1 MNKED
6 NLKSIIAFGKKI
18 SISNDFKLAKLGEVV
33 DIDNK
38 HRKAISQK
46 NRIKGKYPYCGATK
60 IQDYIDDYAF
70 DGKRLLIGEDGAD
83 WGGGKNTTYIMN
95 GKFNVNNHAHVL
107 KEKNVPINFLK
118 YYLNYFDLDN
128 YITGAVIK
136 KLTKQNLLDIDV
148 FYDEKNVH
156 KIVSILD
163 QQQSLIDSYKEKLSL
178 LEEQEAYYQDELL
191 SGRLRIRLTDESIN
205 YATQQGWYL
214 NDDLLEGKE
223 KEFEEWI
230 AVDFHSKV
238 EFYKETD
245 FIEINYNEENK
256 NIPKDWNILKIKDIE
271 GIIIQNGYAFKKA
284 DMLKNESSYLIKI
297 GNIQSNKIVLK
308 EDTQM
313 VKEIDEKFKL
323 KKGDVVIGL
332 SGANAGKMGIFDL
345 EEDCFLNQRNVFI
358 RMSNNDFLINSFE
371 YNVKKPILKFIKSM
385 GIPNISSND
394 ILNID
399 IAFPQ
404 KKKEAVLI
412 NYLTNIFSIQRINIQ
427 EKIKVEEEKMDYL
440 MDELLS
446 GRIRVK

>member
-83 WGGGKNTTYIMN
+83 WGTGKDTTYIMN

-163 QQQSLIDSYKEKLSL
+163 QQQGLIDSYKEKLSL

-214 NDDLLEGKE
+214 NDDLVEGKE

-238 EFYKETD
+238 EFYKETEFKEVIFFNRKTLIPKD
-245 FIEINYNEENK
+245 FKLENLSNVVSIENK
-256 NIPKDWNILKIKDIE
+256 NRKAISQKDRVKGEYPYCGATKIQDYIKDYNFE
-271 GIIIQNGYAFKKA
+271 GEHLLIGEDGA
-284 DMLKNESSYLIKI
+284 DWGARANTSYIM
-297 GNIQSNKIVLK
+297 NDRFNVNNHAHVLK
-308 EDTQM
+308 ENG
-313 VKEIDEKFKL
+313 VPIDYIKVYL
-323 KKGDVVIGL
+323 
-332 SGANAGKMGIFDL
+332 NHFDL
-345 EEDCFLNQRNVFI
+345 SCYITGAVIKKLTKENLQNINFI
-358 RMSNNDFLINSFE
+358 FNKKQVILSILIFKNITTQK
-371 YNVKKPILKFIKSM
+371 NLIK
-385 GIPNISSND
+385 
-394 ILNID
+394 
-399 IAFPQ
+399 
-404 KKKEAVLI
+404 
-412 NYLTNIFSIQRINIQ
+412 